1 MWKEN
6 LNRVK
11 KVEESYDDKVNR
23 GATDYEI
30 ANFIKKGREDLNI
43 EFPAEY
49 IEILK
54 EINGLDFNGFVL
66 YGVDEEQLENRENI
80 EQRIYGAIEYNEIW
94 YDVEENKAYIFL
106 GESNISWYVY
116 ETKTKLYWEL
126 DNPSGSE
133 MYSFKTFSELF
144 DKMLSDSLL

>member
-11 KVEESYDDKVNR
+11 KVEESYGDEING
-23 GATDYEI
+23 GATDSEI
-30 ANFIKKGREDLNI
+30 IRFTKKGSKTLDI
-43 EFPAEY
+43 EFPKEY
-49 IEILK
+49 TEILK

-66 YGVDEEQLENRENI
+66 YGIDEELLENSRNI
-80 EQRIYGAIEYNEIW
+80 RQKIYGAIEYNEIW

-116 ETKTKLYWEL
+116 EMKTNLYWEL

-133 MYSFKTFSELF
+133 MYSFKTFPELF
-144 DKMLSDSLL
+144 DKMLGDSLL